1 MTRSILCGLLGL
13 ISVVTLGTLPVACQ
27 SGGVGD
33 PCVPEDEYNSEFA
46 GFKMTEENIES
57 RSFQCST
64 RICLVNH
71 FQGRVSCPRGQPAPT
86 KCTGVGDTTS
96 CSGGATCVE
105 ASTLAP
111 DCTKATA
118 ETACARA
125 PGTTCDVAR
134 GICTCNKDASDVT
147 PPEGYSCVDNVYK
160 TYVCHNAASGTKSNC
175 QTSQGTDKDN
185 TDKECCLPGTDNP
198 VATPV
203 CGQCGADTKRSA
215 EQAVYCSCRCLR
227 DICKK
232 NSKPDGAKDDAGKVV
247 CNCASDECE
256 KEPPPKG
263 DENFNFCTCPSSFK
277 CTEIRKDV
285 GLGDARIAGSY
296 CIKDATDYKGD
307 ALECGDVKG
316 YWDSTCRGSGTIAP
330 NP

>member
-71 FQGRVSCPRGQPAPT
+71 FQGRVSCPLGQPAPT
-86 KCTGVGDTTS
+86 KCTGAGDTTS
-96 CSGGATCVE
+96 CAAGETCVE

-111 DCTKATA
+111 DCTKDTA

-125 PGTTCDVAR
+125 PGTKCDTAR
-134 GICTCNKDASDVT
+134 GICTCDKDASDVA
-147 PPEGYSCVDNVYK
+147 PPEGYSCVDNIYK
-160 TYVCHNAASGTKSNC
+160 TYVCHTAAAGTKSNC
-175 QTSQGTDKDN
+175 QTSQGTEKDN
-185 TDKECCLPGTDNP
+185 TGKECCIPGTDSP

-203 CGQCGADTKRSA
+203 CGQCGADTKRKA
-215 EQAVYCSCRCLR
+215 EQAVYCSCRCGVAEGE
-227 DICKK
+227 
-232 NSKPDGAKDDAGKVV
+232 KPD
-247 CNCASDECE
+247 
-256 KEPPPKG
+256 P
-263 DENFNFCTCPSSFK
+263 NFNFCDCPTGFSCS
-277 CTEIRKDV
+277 EIRKNV
-285 GLGDARIAGSY
+285 GLGDEQITGKY
-296 CIKDATDYKGD
+296 CIKDGTDYKGD

-316 YWDSTCRGSGTIAP
+316 NWDSTCRGSGTISP